1 MLDFGVRPLLKL
13 LEPEI
18 RTELIAM
25 SSRRSWQDG
34 AVIQQSG
41 DVHPALYII
50 VEGAVRLCQSAP
62 DGEEFT
68 IIILGPGQSFG
79 DLTLLEEKPR
89 AFDASA
95 VGDTQML
102 ELRAPAFHTLWSKYP
117 SFGMTMLKL
126 SAQRF
131 HIALSLLDDMRRLD
145 LPERC
150 AKFLLAM
157 SAREGG
163 NSVQVDQATLAQV
176 LGTSR
181 VSMGRALGL
190 LNKTGLVRTGYG
202 EIEVVDKRS
211 LTDWLTSRIGYDPG
225 FLQNPQT

>member
-1 MLDFGVRPLLKL
+1 MLDFGVRPLLEA
-13 LEPEI
+13 LEPDV
-18 RTELIAM
+18 RSELLAL
-25 SSRRSWQDG
+25 SSRRSWHDG
-34 AVIQQSG
+34 VLIQQSG

-50 VEGAVRLCQSAP
+50 EEGAVRMTQSAP

-79 DLTLLEEKPR
+79 DLTLLEDKPR

-95 VGDTQML
+95 VGDTRML

-117 SFGMTMLKL
+117 SFGKTMLKL

-157 SAREGG
+157 AMREGG

-190 LNKTGLVRTGYG
+190 LKKTGLVRTGYG
-202 EIEVVDKRS
+202 EIEVVDKRR